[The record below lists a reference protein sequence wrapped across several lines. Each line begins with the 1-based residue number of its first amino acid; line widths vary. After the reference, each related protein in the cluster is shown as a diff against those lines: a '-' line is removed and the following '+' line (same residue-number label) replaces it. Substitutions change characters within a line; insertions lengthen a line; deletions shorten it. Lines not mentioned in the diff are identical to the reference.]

1 MNYRHAY
8 HAGNFADVLKHL
20 VLVRV
25 INYLA
30 RKDKAFRVIDTHGGI
45 GEYDLAGIEAGK
57 TGEWLQG
64 IGRLLDGDTA
74 DHIAARHDP
83 TVVRYLEIIRAFNPV
98 HPASLDHASDL
109 ACYPGSPALA
119 RHLLRPQD
127 TLLVNELHPEDNA
140 TLRQTLARRADTKV
154 MALDG
159 WTALRVSFTTFYTNS
174 FIVVIFAVIGNLMA
188 CSLTAYAFA
197 RLNFWGRKV
206 WFALMLGTL
215 MLPYHVTLVPQY
227 VMFLNLGWVN
237 TFLPLILP
245 KYLAVDAFFV
255 FLMVQFFRGIPRE
268 IDEAAVMDGCGPW
281 RIYWKIMLPLSTPV
295 MATAAIFSFIWT
307 YDDFL
312 GPLLYLNDM
321 RSYTV
326 PLALRGFVD
335 SSGGESLFGELFAMS
350 TLSLVPIFIIFLAF
364 QRMIIR
370 GVAMGALKR

>member
-1 MNYRHAY
+1 MDRKVRRELWRHIILGIASLIMIY
-8 HAGNFADVLKHL
+8 PLLWMAMSSLKPDET
-20 VLVRV
+20 
-25 INYLA
+25 I
-30 RKDKAFRVIDTHGGI
+30 FS
-45 GEYDLAGIEAGK
+45 
-57 TGEWLQG
+57 
-64 IGRLLDGDTA
+64 
-74 DHIAARHDP
+74 DP
-83 TVVRYLEIIRAFNPV
+83 TALP
-98 HPASLDHASDL
+98 PSLDFSN
-109 ACYPGSPALA
+109 Y
-119 RHLLRPQD
+119 
-127 TLLVNELHPEDNA
+127 V
-140 TLRQTLARRADTKV
+140 
-154 MALDG
+154 DG